1 MIFFEKGTKN
11 IKGGVKGYHGLGNS
25 VFLQLSLGR
34 LFSYLFT
41 HILIHYDEIAS
52 SIAFFFG
59 GKKRNHHE
67 GVKTVCTCPLI
78 NYSFD
83 MSPEGTR
90 CVPR

>member
-1 MIFFEKGTKN
+1 MIFFEKGSKN

-52 SIAFFFG
+52 SIAFFFFG

-67 GVKTVCTCPLI
+67 GVKTVCTCPPLI
-78 NYSFD
+78 NYSFV
-83 MSPEGTR
+83 MSLESR
-90 CVPR
+90 NL